1 VTGLLK
7 WTQDISGILPP
18 FLFQTSNTTFGNFS
32 MMSPLLGIALIFYS
46 YSISLIAADYSIEVL
61 TSITQDKNPK
71 PSLEKQR
78 IFVSPD
84 AIRNDLYRGQQLKR
98 TSIMSD
104 SGVLL
109 CDYDQKEKASCTPMP
124 SGDASQAK
132 GVPKT
137 DFKRENASKKAEGL
151 PTYKYWTVTP
161 LNRKGSFAGISCNYF
176 KREYL
181 MSSKLGPS
189 STETK
194 HTEEFCVDQV
204 KIKNK
209 YLDLTSQIPAALAGD
224 QSKMVQAAESK
235 AKGFVLSSSA
245 VVVTSNK
252 TSASKSSPASN
263 PLSATASSMF
273 GNSMKDFA
281 KISQGLQNFTTTSKI
296 SRIVKSISEKPLD
309 KKIFSKLPI
318 PSPA

>member
-1 VTGLLK
+1 
-7 WTQDISGILPP
+7 
-18 FLFQTSNTTFGNFS
+18 
-32 MMSPLLGIALIFYS
+32 
-46 YSISLIAADYSIEVL
+46 
-61 TSITQDKNPK
+61 
-71 PSLEKQR
+71 
-78 IFVSPD
+78 
-84 AIRNDLYRGQQLKR
+84 
-98 TSIMSD
+98 
-104 SGVLL
+104 
-109 CDYDQKEKASCTPMP
+109 
-124 SGDASQAK
+124 
-132 GVPKT
+132 
-137 DFKRENASKKAEGL
+137 
-151 PTYKYWTVTP
+151 
-161 LNRKGSFAGISCNYF
+161 
-176 KREYL
+176 

-296 SRIVKSISEKPLD
+296 SRIVKSISEKSLD